1 MIRRP
6 PRSKRTDTLFPYQ
19 TLFRSQGAGAR
30 AGDQYPAVDRQRQRR
45 EDSAWPAAR
54 DGAAAPR
61 RRHGRERRSGPGPY
75 PQSGDCVMKLGLFLM
90 PLHDPD
96 KPLAPFLAEDRA
108 CVIELD
114 KLGYDEVFVGE
125 HYTATSE
132 PITDPLQFLATLI
145 PETRSIK
152 LGTGVFNLPQ
162 HHPLQIAG
170 NAALFANL
178 SGG

>member
-1 MIRRP
+1 
-6 PRSKRTDTLFPYQ
+6 
-19 TLFRSQGAGAR
+19 
-30 AGDQYPAVDRQRQRR
+30 
-45 EDSAWPAAR
+45 
-54 DGAAAPR
+54 
-61 RRHGRERRSGPGPY
+61 
-75 PQSGDCVMKLGLFLM
+75 MKLGLFLM

-170 NAALFANL
+170 NAALFDNL
-178 SGG
+178 SGGRLLMGIGPGGLGRSEEHTSDLQLLMRISYDVFCLKAKKSKNILYLCGIEVRH

>member
-1 MIRRP
+1 
-6 PRSKRTDTLFPYQ
+6 
-19 TLFRSQGAGAR
+19 
-30 AGDQYPAVDRQRQRR
+30 
-45 EDSAWPAAR
+45 
-54 DGAAAPR
+54 
-61 RRHGRERRSGPGPY
+61 
-75 PQSGDCVMKLGLFLM
+75 MKLGLFLM

-152 LGTGVFNLPQ
+152 LGTGVFNLRQ
-162 HHPLQIAG
+162 HPPDRKSDVEGKSVSVRVKL
-170 NAALFANL
+170 
-178 SGG
+178 

>member
-1 MIRRP
+1 
-6 PRSKRTDTLFPYQ
+6 
-19 TLFRSQGAGAR
+19 
-30 AGDQYPAVDRQRQRR
+30 
-45 EDSAWPAAR
+45 
-54 DGAAAPR
+54 
-61 RRHGRERRSGPGPY
+61 
-75 PQSGDCVMKLGLFLM
+75 MKLGLFRM

-96 KPLAPFLAEDRA
+96 NPLAPFLAEDRA

-162 HHPLQIAG
+162 HHPLQISG
-170 NAALFANL
+170 NAALFDNL
-178 SGG
+178 SGGRLRSEEHTSELQTLMRTPYA